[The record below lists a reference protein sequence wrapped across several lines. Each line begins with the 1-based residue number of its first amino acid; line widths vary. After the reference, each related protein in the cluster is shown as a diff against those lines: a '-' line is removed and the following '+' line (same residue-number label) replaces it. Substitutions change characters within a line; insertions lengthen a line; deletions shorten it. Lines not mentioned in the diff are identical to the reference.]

1 MEIVF
6 VRHAEP
12 EWVRDKLN
20 VDNPPLTSRGFE
32 QAELLGKWAATE
44 HFDESLLGPIR
55 PTHDHSDIRFP
66 RRAVLVLPPLI
77 TINIQSNNLCL

>member
-20 VDNPPLTSRGFE
+20 VDNPPLTARGFE
-32 QAELLGKWAATE
+32 QASLLGKWAANE
-44 HFDESLLGPIR
+44 HFDEVYVREVYLFR
-55 PTHDHSDIRFP
+55 H
-66 RRAVLVLPPLI
+66 
-77 TINIQSNNLCL
+77 

>member
-20 VDNPPLTSRGFE
+20 VDNPPLTARGFE
-32 QAELLGKWAATE
+32 QASLLGKWAANE
-44 HFDESLLGPIR
+44 HFDEVFVSPLVRTDGG
-55 PTHDHSDIRFP
+55 SD
-66 RRAVLVLPPLI
+66 
-77 TINIQSNNLCL
+77 T

>member
-20 VDNPPLTSRGFE
+20 VDNPPLTQRGHE
-32 QAELLGKWAATE
+32 QAALLGKWASTE
-44 HFDESLLGPIR
+44 HFDEVFVSPLVRTQQTASPILDSLQMDLVIAPWLEEIRNPIW
-55 PTHDHSDIRFP
+55 HG
-66 RRAVLVLPPLI
+66 
-77 TINIQSNNLCL
+77 